1 MLESVR
7 RKFANLRDRV
17 LLHGSYQNVFGTPE
31 GEQVLRHI
39 AKVGFLTRS
48 TFVAGDPDQTML
60 NEGSRRLALSILR
73 FVRKDH
79 SELLAQ
85 IEKGINDEI
94 QNPTP

>member
-1 MLESVR
+1 MLDAVR
-7 RKFANLRDRV
+7 RKYSNLRDRV

-31 GEQVLRHI
+31 GEQVLAHI

-48 TFVAGDPDQTML
+48 TFVAGDPEQTML

-79 SELLAQ
+79 GELLKQ
-85 IEKGINDEI
+85 IEKGINDESN
-94 QNPTP
+94 NPTP